1 MREPGTT
8 PAPFLGDVFARRYRL
23 IERLG
28 ADRDG
33 DVFRARD
40 DILARDVA
48 VKAFRVEPQGGADP
62 RHLLARARVLTALD
76 DPSLVTLYDADLA
89 RDGQGYLVMEF
100 INGPTL
106 REHLDTGGPLP
117 AGLAAA
123 ILRDVAQGLATIHE
137 LGIIHPQLT
146 SSKVLLRPR
155 RNAARPFR
163 AILTDFGVTGL
174 LGAHVDATT
183 IPVASAYLPPERL
196 RGDAPDAA
204 SDVYALGLLAVEA
217 LTGERP
223 LSGGPVQEFL
233 LAPLSYDPEIPTRFG
248 YGWEVLLTAMTD
260 PDPRARPTAA
270 EAADLA
276 AELYAAGRPGAE
288 RPEGEVPEADIAA
301 AAGATAAGAAS
312 AGASAAEPSIDAE
325 PVTALRAVHQTQQT
339 VARRRR
345 PAVWAWVTHYR

>member
-1 MREPGTT
+1 MRERGTT

-48 VKAFRVEPQGGADP
+48 VKAFHVGPAGAADP
-62 RHLLARARVLTALD
+62 RQLLARARVLTALD
-76 DPSLVTLYDADLA
+76 DPALVTLYDAHLA
-89 RDGQGYLVMEF
+89 GDGQGYLVMEY

-106 REHLDTGGPLP
+106 RQHLDDRGPLP
-117 AGLAAA
+117 ARFAAA
-123 ILRDVAQGLATIHE
+123 ILRDAAQGLASIHE
-137 LGIIHPQLT
+137 LGIIHPHLT
-146 SSKVLLRPR
+146 SSKVLLRPL
-155 RNAARPFR
+155 RNAGRPFR

-174 LGAHVDATT
+174 LGAHPDPAMS
-183 IPVASAYLPPERL
+183 PSASTYLPPERL

-204 SDVYALGLLAVEA
+204 SDIYALGLLAVEA

-233 LAPLSYDPEIPTRFG
+233 LAPLAYDPEIPRRFG

-270 EAADLA
+270 EAAALA
-276 AELYAAGRPGAE
+276 AELHE
-288 RPEGEVPEADIAA
+288 DDIAA
-301 AAGATAAGAAS
+301 PSVAGAA
-312 AGASAAEPSIDAE
+312 ASDGVDASAEPSHDAE
-325 PVTALRAVHQTQQT
+325 PVAALRAVHQSQETA
-339 VARRRR
+339 ARRRR